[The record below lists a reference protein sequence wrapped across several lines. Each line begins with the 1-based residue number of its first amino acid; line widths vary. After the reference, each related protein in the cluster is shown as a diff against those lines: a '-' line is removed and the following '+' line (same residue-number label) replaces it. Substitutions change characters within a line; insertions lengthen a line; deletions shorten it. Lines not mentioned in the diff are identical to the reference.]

1 MKDTRLQHLISG
13 AQQLGVQLTDQQANQ
28 LDRYVDLLQ
37 KWNKAYNLTAV
48 RDRDQM
54 VIRHL
59 FDSFAIAPF
68 VEDTEIVDV
77 GSGAGIPG
85 IPLAIIKPSLRVTTL
100 DSNSKKTRFQNQVKI
115 ELDIE
120 NLEPVHS
127 RVEQITRTQFP
138 QVIARAFASIQDM
151 IKLSECLLAPKGVF
165 LAMKGRYPVEELAS
179 LPTGY
184 LLLKSHE
191 LRVPELDEER
201 HLLVFGRA

>member
-1 MKDTRLQHLISG
+1 MNDTRLQYLVWG
-13 AQQLGVQLTDQQANQ
+13 AQQLGVQLSDQQAQ
-28 LDRYVDLLQ
+28 KLDRYVDLLQ

-48 RDRDQM
+48 RDREQM

-68 VEDTEIVDV
+68 VEGTEIVDV

-85 IPLAIIKPSLRVTTL
+85 IPLAIINPSLRVTTL
-100 DSNSKKTRFQNQVKI
+100 DSNSKKTRFQNQAKI
-115 ELDIE
+115 ELDIG
-120 NLEPVHS
+120 NLEPVQG
-127 RVEQITRTQFP
+127 RVEQISRVQFP
-138 QVIARAFASIQDM
+138 QVIARAFASIHDM

-165 LAMKGRYPVEELAS
+165 LAMKGRYPDEELAS

-191 LRVPELDEER
+191 LHVPELDEER
-201 HLLVFGRA
+201 HLLVLGRA